1 VEDRLGFVIQQVNDS
16 LKALIRRGIPPE
28 VSDVDFRA
36 PSPEWAGAAVG
47 PRINLFMYELAEERA
62 ARGADWVDQRDETGR
77 VTLREPPLRTY
88 RLSYLVSAWSPAG
101 EGNPTAGEEQALLG
115 EVLRVLV
122 EADQVPGS
130 GRRQDEPEDLISP
143 ELSVAEPFAEG
154 VRPHDLWS
162 SLGMPLRPCF
172 QLMVK
177 APLRT
182 GVSLQPAAAVDTIR
196 LSTAPDGP
204 GRPAGT
210 PRNGSPRLARPPTDK
225 GRPGQG

>member
-1 VEDRLGFVIQQVNDS
+1 MIQQVNDS

-28 VSDVDFRA
+28 VSEVDFRA
-36 PSPEWAGAAVG
+36 PSPDWIDAADG
-47 PRINLFMYELAEERA
+47 PRINLFLYELAEERA

-77 VTLREPPLRTY
+77 VTRREPPLRTF
-88 RLSYLVSAWSPAG
+88 RLSYLVSAWAPPG
-101 EGNPTAGEEQALLG
+101 EGNPAAGDERALLA

-122 EADQVPGS
+122 EADQVPGG
-130 GRRQDEPEDLISP
+130 GRGQDEAEELLSP

-162 SLGMPLRPCF
+162 SLGMPLRACF

-182 GVSLQPAAAVDTIR
+182 GVSIQPAAAVDTIR

-204 GRPAGT
+204 GRPAGI
-210 PRNGSPRLARPPTDK
+210 PRNGSPRLARPPTDNE
-225 GRPGQG
+225 GARRG